1 MLLEMSGLIGKLEAV
16 WIGALIKWLIF
27 ERSIPF
33 KEGGTAFNLILE
45 TSAGPIGLPLSPER
59 KGD

>member
-1 MLLEMSGLIGKLEAV
+1 MFEAV

-33 KEGGTAFNLILE
+33 NEEETPFSLRLE
-45 TSAGPIGLPLSPER
+45 TSAGPIGLLLSPER